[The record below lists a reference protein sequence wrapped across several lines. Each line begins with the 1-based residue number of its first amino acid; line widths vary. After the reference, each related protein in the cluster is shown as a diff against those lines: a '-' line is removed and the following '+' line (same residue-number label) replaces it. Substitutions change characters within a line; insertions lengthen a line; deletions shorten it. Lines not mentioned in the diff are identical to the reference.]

1 MIIEVGIEGEDDV
14 RRWRLK
20 RNDHRFDVTVVGSGR
35 NGELENES
43 TEAPTTEASDRVI
56 DWRRPE
62 PGVYSLVIDDRSY
75 EVFVDPIDGD
85 DGLYEVHLLNR
96 TFRVRALDSRRLRF
110 ASAASVTDGQVHI
123 AAPMPGRIVKVLCD
137 DGCEVKAGDGI
148 IVLEAMK
155 MENELKAP
163 RDGRVVNIAVEE
175 GQGVE
180 GGAHLATIE

>member
-1 MIIEVGIEGEDDV
+1 MIIEVDIVGEDDV
-14 RRWRLK
+14 RRWRLE
-20 RNDHRFDVTVVGSGR
+20 RHDHRFEASPVGEGR
-35 NGELENES
+35 NGVVEG
-43 TEAPTTEASDRVI
+43 AGGCHVI

-75 EVFVDPIDGD
+75 EVFVDPVDGEE
-85 DGLYEVHLLNR
+85 GLYEVHLLSR

-110 ASAASVTDGQVHI
+110 ATASGVTDGQVHI
-123 AAPMPGRIVKVLCD
+123 TAPIPGRVVKVLRD

-163 RDGRVVNIAVEE
+163 RDGRVVSIAVEE

-180 GGAHLATIE
+180 GGAHLATLE